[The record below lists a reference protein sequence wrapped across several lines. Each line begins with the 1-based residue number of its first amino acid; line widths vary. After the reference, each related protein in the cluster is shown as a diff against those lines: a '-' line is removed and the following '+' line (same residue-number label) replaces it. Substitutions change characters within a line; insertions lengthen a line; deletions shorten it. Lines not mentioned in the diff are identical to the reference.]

1 MSLEALTWAK
11 KIAAPSSGAK
21 YLLIMLANY
30 AGKKG
35 ESFYPLTEIAAD
47 MQVSVDSV
55 RRRLGELQDARMV
68 ARIARLRG
76 DGSRSSDVVILLM
89 DDETRAYAEALGWSA
104 ERAAAEASEEGESA
118 QTPGIEPLADCE
130 GVVADCDHPL
140 PKLQGG
146 GRTAATPIMNQQL
159 TVKTPTPAARGEME
173 VASLRDEARAA
184 EAGWAAFKNLWPFEP
199 AASPGKAR
207 AAFMALSPEDRE
219 AAMRYAP
226 RYLAATRGKMR
237 KHPGNWL
244 AERGWTGFAEE
255 DAKAAQSQDRVR
267 AAQAEQDARE
277 RAKYGGVVIYP
288 DRESGRQQHAAWRRH
303 DEALGI
309 NYRRELKT
317 YPCGQGYVRPSR
329 FPPSRSESVP
339 PSTEAGLRE
348 APS

>member
-35 ESFYPLTEIAAD
+35 ESFYPLAEIAAD

-104 ERAAAEASEEGESA
+104 EGSTGEEADRAE
-118 QTPGIEPLADCE
+118 TPGIEPLADCE
-130 GVVADCDHPL
+130 GVIADCDHPL

-146 GRTAATPIMNQQL
+146 GRTVATPKKNQQL
-159 TVKTPTPAARGEME
+159 TDIQPTPTPAARGGVE
-173 VASLRDEARAA
+173 VASLREEAQAA
-184 EAGWAAFKNLWPFEP
+184 EGRWKAFKDLWPFEP

-207 AAFMALSPEDRE
+207 SAFFALSAEDRE
-219 AAMRYAP
+219 HAIRFAP
-226 RYLAATRGKMR
+226 RYLAATEGKRR

-244 AERGWTGFAEE
+244 ADRDWSGFLDQEREATAARERVERSYAE
-255 DAKAAQSQDRVR
+255 R
-267 AAQAEQDARE
+267 AERE
-277 RAKYGGVVIYP
+277 RAKYGGVIIYP
-288 DRESGRQQHAAWRRH
+288 DSEMGRRQHAAWRRY
-303 DEALGI
+303 DTARGVDC
-309 NYRRELKT
+309 RREMRSFPL
-317 YPCGQGYVRPSR
+317 GHGYVRPSR
-329 FPPSRSESVP
+329 FPPSAAA
-339 PSTEAGLRE
+339 EAGEGARDGPDD
-348 APS
+348 AAA